1 MTKKTRW
8 VAAVVATL
16 AVASPLAGVC
26 AAESEPSSLENTVQ
40 DDLANFVRQVV
51 DTHPSVSAARAAL
64 DASSAYEAAA
74 SRPLYNPE
82 LEFEAEDT
90 DVETRTVGISQT
102 LDWGGKRRAR
112 VTVAEAERRSVEA
125 EFMAV
130 RWQVSVGLLAALAD
144 YQTET
149 DRRQLAEARAKAM
162 QEFADLSRQRFDG
175 GDISQVEFDLAVL
188 ANSQAR
194 MQLATAATG
203 VAESKQAVVNFVGR
217 MPVNRWPSL
226 DVELSPVTATGA
238 GPEELVMALP
248 QVRAAQLNTE
258 AASAKVNLRERERR
272 MDPTLSLR
280 GGKEGD
286 DDLVALNV
294 TIPLPVRNSYRYE
307 VTAADAEF
315 RQAKEV
321 LSDVSRRAYS
331 RFLGA
336 KERYQIAQAAWGDWQ
351 DTGDV
356 SLQSQDETLRR
367 LWQAG
372 EISTTDYLVQ
382 FKQTLDTGESAL
394 ELRSAL
400 WRAWFEWMTASG
412 HIKDWLG
419 ERT

>member
-1 MTKKTRW
+1 MTNKTRW
-8 VAAVVATL
+8 VAAVVAAL
-16 AVASPLAGVC
+16 AVATPLAGVC
-26 AAESEPSSLENTVQ
+26 AAESAQSSPENTVQ

-112 VTVAEAERRSVEA
+112 LTVAEAERRSVEA
-125 EFMAV
+125 DFTAV
-130 RWQVSVGLLAALAD
+130 RWQVSVGLLTALAD

-149 DRRQLAEARAKAM
+149 ERRQLAEARATAM
-162 QEFADLSRQRFDG
+162 QEFADLSRQRFDS

-194 MQLATAATG
+194 MQLATATTG

-226 DVELSPVTATGA
+226 DVELPPVAATGA

-248 QVRAAQLNTE
+248 QVRAAQFDTE
-258 AASAKVNLRERERR
+258 AASGKVNLRERERR
-272 MDPTLSLR
+272 MDPTLRLR

-336 KERYQIAQAAWGDWQ
+336 NERYQIAQAAWQDWQ
-351 DTGDV
+351 DFGDV

-367 LWQAG
+367 LWEAG

-419 ERT
+419 ERK

>member
-26 AAESEPSSLENTVQ
+26 AAESTQSLPENTVQ
-40 DDLANFVRQVV
+40 NDLATFVRQVV

-74 SRPLYNPE
+74 GRPLYNPE

-102 LDWGGKRRAR
+102 IDWGGKRRAR
-112 VTVAEAERRSVEA
+112 LTVAEAERRSVEA
-125 EFMAV
+125 DFTAV
-130 RWQVSVGLLAALAD
+130 RWQVSVGLLRALAD

-149 DRRQLAEARAKAM
+149 DRRQLAEARATAM
-162 QEFADLSRQRFDG
+162 QEFADLSRQRFDS

-194 MQLATAATG
+194 MQLATATAG

-217 MPVNRWPSL
+217 MPVTRWPSL
-226 DVELSPVTATGA
+226 DVELPPVPASGA
-238 GPEELVMALP
+238 GPEELVLALP

-272 MDPTLSLR
+272 VDPTLSLR

-294 TIPLPVRNSYRYE
+294 TIPLPLRNSYRYE

-315 RQAKEV
+315 RQAKDV

-336 KERYQIAQAAWGDWQ
+336 KERYEIAQAAWQEWQ

>member
-8 VAAVVATL
+8 VAAVAATL
-16 AVASPLAGVC
+16 AVATPLAGVC
-26 AAESEPSSLENTVQ
+26 AAESAPSSPENTAH

-112 VTVAEAERRSVEA
+112 LSVAEAERRSVEA
-125 EFMAV
+125 DFTAV
-130 RWQVSVGLLAALAD
+130 RWQVSVGLLTALAD

-162 QEFADLSRQRFDG
+162 QEFADLSRQRFDS
-175 GDISQVEFDLAVL
+175 GDNSQVEFDLAVL

-194 MQLATAATG
+194 MQLATATTS

-226 DVELSPVTATGA
+226 DVELPPVAATGA
-238 GPEELVMALP
+238 GPEEQVMALP
-248 QVRAAQLNTE
+248 HVRAAQLNTE

-272 MDPTLSLR
+272 LDPTLSLR

-307 VTAADAEF
+307 VTAADAEY
-315 RQAKEV
+315 RQAREV

-336 KERYQIAQAAWGDWQ
+336 QERYEIAQTAWPDWH
-351 DTGDV
+351 DTGDGR
-356 SLQSQDETLRR
+356 LQSQDDTLRR

-372 EISTTDYLVQ
+372 ELSTTDYLVQ

-394 ELRSAL
+394 ELRSAQ

-412 HIKDWLG
+412 HIQDWLG

>member
-8 VAAVVATL
+8 VAAVAATL
-16 AVASPLAGVC
+16 AVATPLAGVC
-26 AAESEPSSLENTVQ
+26 AAESAQSSPGNTVQ

-112 VTVAEAERRSVEA
+112 LTVAEAERRSVEA
-125 EFMAV
+125 DFTAV
-130 RWQVSVGLLAALAD
+130 RWRVSVGLLTALAD

-149 DRRQLAEARAKAM
+149 ERRQLAEARATAM
-162 QEFADLSRQRFDG
+162 QEFADLSRQRFDS
-175 GDISQVEFDLAVL
+175 GDISQIELDLAVL
-188 ANSQAR
+188 ANTQAR
-194 MQLATAATG
+194 MQLATATTG
-203 VAESKQAVVNFVGR
+203 VAESKQAVVNLVGQ

-226 DVELSPVTATGA
+226 DVELPPVTASGA

-258 AASAKVNLRERERR
+258 VASAKVILRQRERR
-272 MDPTLSLR
+272 VDPTLSLR

-286 DDLVALNV
+286 EDLVALNV
-294 TIPLPVRNSYRYE
+294 TIPLPVRNSFRHE
-307 VTAADAEF
+307 VTAADAEY

-336 KERYQIAQAAWGDWQ
+336 KERYEIAQAAWQDWQ
-351 DTGDV
+351 QTGDV

-372 EISTTDYLVQ
+372 EIGTTDYLVQ
-382 FKQTLDTGESAL
+382 LKQTLDTGESAL

>member
-8 VAAVVATL
+8 VAAVAASL
-16 AVASPLAGVC
+16 AVATPLAGVC
-26 AAESEPSSLENTVQ
+26 AAESAQSSPKKTVQ

-112 VTVAEAERRSVEA
+112 LTVAEAERRSVDA
-125 EFMAV
+125 DFTAV
-130 RWQVSVGLLAALAD
+130 RWQVSVGLLTALAD

-149 DRRQLAEARAKAM
+149 ERRQLAEARATAM
-162 QEFADLSRQRFDG
+162 QEFADLSRQRFDS
-175 GDISQVEFDLAVL
+175 GDISQIEFNLAVL
-188 ANSQAR
+188 ANTQAR
-194 MQLATAATG
+194 MQLATATTG

-217 MPVNRWPSL
+217 IPANRWPSL
-226 DVELSPVTATGA
+226 DVELPPVTATGA

-258 AASAKVNLRERERR
+258 AASAKVMLRQRERR
-272 MDPTLSLR
+272 VDPTLSLR

-286 DDLVALNV
+286 EDLVALNV
-294 TIPLPVRNSYRYE
+294 TIPLPVRNSFRHE
-307 VTAADAEF
+307 VTAADAEY
-315 RQAKEV
+315 RQSKEV

-336 KERYQIAQAAWGDWQ
+336 KERYEIAQAAWQDWQ

-367 LWQAG
+367 LWQGG

-382 FKQTLDTGESAL
+382 LKQTLDTGESAL

>member
-1 MTKKTRW
+1 MTKKTCW
-8 VAAVVATL
+8 VAAVAVTL
-16 AVASPLAGVC
+16 AVATPLAGVC
-26 AAESEPSSLENTVQ
+26 AAESTQSSHKNTEQ

-112 VTVAEAERRSVEA
+112 LTVAEAERRSVDA
-125 EFMAV
+125 DFTAV
-130 RWQVSVGLLAALAD
+130 RWQVSVGLLTALAD

-149 DRRQLAEARAKAM
+149 ERRQLAEARATAM
-162 QEFADLSRQRFDG
+162 QEFADLSRQRFDS
-175 GDISQVEFDLAVL
+175 GDISQIELDLAVL
-188 ANSQAR
+188 ANTQAR
-194 MQLATAATG
+194 MQLATATTG
-203 VAESKQAVVNFVGR
+203 VAESKQAVVNFVGQ

-226 DVELSPVTATGA
+226 DVELPPVTATGA

-258 AASAKVNLRERERR
+258 VAAAKVMLRQRERR
-272 MDPTLSLR
+272 VDPTLSLR

-286 DDLVALNV
+286 EDLVALNV
-294 TIPLPVRNSYRYE
+294 TIPLPVRNSFRHE
-307 VTAADAEF
+307 VTAADAEY

-336 KERYQIAQAAWGDWQ
+336 KERYEIAQAAWKDWQ
-351 DTGDV
+351 QTGDV

-372 EISTTDYLVQ
+372 EIGTTDYLVQ
-382 FKQTLDTGESAL
+382 LKQTLDTGESAL

>member
-1 MTKKTRW
+1 
-8 VAAVVATL
+8 
-16 AVASPLAGVC
+16 
-26 AAESEPSSLENTVQ
+26 
-40 DDLANFVRQVV
+40 
-51 DTHPSVSAARAAL
+51 
-64 DASSAYEAAA
+64 
-74 SRPLYNPE
+74 
-82 LEFEAEDT
+82 
-90 DVETRTVGISQT
+90 
-102 LDWGGKRRAR
+102 
-112 VTVAEAERRSVEA
+112 
-125 EFMAV
+125 
-130 RWQVSVGLLAALAD
+130 VSVGLLRALAD

-149 DRRQLAEARAKAM
+149 DRHQLAEARATAM
-162 QEFADLSRQRFDG
+162 QEFADLSRQRFDS
-175 GDISQVEFDLAVL
+175 GDISQVELDLAVL

-194 MQLATAATG
+194 MQLATATTG

-217 MPVNRWPSL
+217 MPLNRWPSL
-226 DVELSPVTATGA
+226 DVELPPVTATGA

-258 AASAKVNLRERERR
+258 AASAKVNLRERQRR
-272 MDPTLSLR
+272 VDPTLSLR

-286 DDLVALNV
+286 EDLVALNV
-294 TIPLPVRNSYRYE
+294 TIPLPVRNSYRHE
-307 VTAADAEF
+307 VTAADAEY
-315 RQAKEV
+315 RRAREV

-336 KERYQIAQAAWGDWQ
+336 KERYEIAQAAWQDWQ

-382 FKQTLDTGESAL
+382 LKQTLDTGESAL

-412 HIKDWLG
+412 HIKDWFG
-419 ERT
+419 ERA

>member
-26 AAESEPSSLENTVQ
+26 AAESTQSLPESPVQ
-40 DDLANFVRQVV
+40 NDLANFVRQVV

-64 DASSAYEAAA
+64 DASSAYESAA

-112 VTVAEAERRSVEA
+112 LTVAEAERRSVEA
-125 EFMAV
+125 EFTTV
-130 RWQVSVGLLAALAD
+130 RWQVSVGLLTALAA

-194 MQLATAATG
+194 MQLATATTG
-203 VAESKQAVVNFVGR
+203 VAESKQAVINFVGR
-217 MPVNRWPSL
+217 MPVTRWPRL
-226 DVELSPVTATGA
+226 DVELPPITATGA
-238 GPEELVMALP
+238 RPEELVMALP

-294 TIPLPVRNSYRYE
+294 TIPLPLRNSYRYE
-307 VTAADAEF
+307 VSAADAEF

-336 KERYQIAQAAWGDWQ
+336 TERYEIAQAAWQDWQ